1 MGNKQ
6 STSKPEKSDGKP
18 HKKIIEK
25 NHKIFKKKA
34 FKFGFSVGAGQAY
47 DIECNIQFGT
57 ASAKQFIFDN
67 MDENLKLVGRNV
79 IKSIQQKAKEKESNL
94 VKEVPEILNKSLD
107 TNDKNDKEMTD
118 EIKEEVNEFVKS
130 TLE

>member
-6 STSKPEKSDGKP
+6 STLKPE
-18 HKKIIEK
+18 KIIEK

-94 VKEVPEILNKSLD
+94 VKEIPEILN
-107 TNDKNDKEMTD
+107 M
-118 EIKEEVNEFVKS
+118 IKK
-130 TLE
+130 LKK